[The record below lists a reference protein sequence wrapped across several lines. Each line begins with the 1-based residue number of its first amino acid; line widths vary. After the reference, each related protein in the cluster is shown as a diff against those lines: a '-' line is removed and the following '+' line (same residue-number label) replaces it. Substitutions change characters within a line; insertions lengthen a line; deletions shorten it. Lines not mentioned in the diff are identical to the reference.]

1 MRYSLLTSCIVGF
14 CMISGNLTAQPVLP
28 PLCNTSDSIGMY
40 TLTMEFSK
48 NTLTGLLIL
57 KKTSDSTLRLVLNA
71 EMGPKLLDMELSPD
85 GYKTIYAFKKLNR
98 KRILRTFY
106 EDFSALSGLLIWNR
120 NYNIDS
126 SEVSTFFTYD
136 LKKQKKITYFTNTVA
151 DKVVSGQTEDNKS
164 VKTIFY
170 YFYNP
175 SASAISSL
183 KLEHQHFRM
192 VILLNKISL

>member
-1 MRYSLLTSCIVGF
+1 MRSSLLISCIIGF
-14 CMISGNLTAQPVLP
+14 CMVCGKLVAQPAMP
-28 PLCNTSDSIGMY
+28 ALCNTYDSLGMY
-40 TLTMEFSK
+40 NITMEFSK

-106 EDFSALSGLLIWNR
+106 EDFGALSGLVVWNR
-120 NYNIDS
+120 KYNFDS
-126 SEVSTFFTYD
+126 SQLTPCYIYD
-136 LKKQKKITYFTNTVA
+136 VGRKKKISYFTNTA
-151 DKVVSGQTEDNKS
+151 DKVVSGKTEDNKS
-164 VKTIFY
+164 VKTIFH

-175 SASAISSL
+175 TASGISSL